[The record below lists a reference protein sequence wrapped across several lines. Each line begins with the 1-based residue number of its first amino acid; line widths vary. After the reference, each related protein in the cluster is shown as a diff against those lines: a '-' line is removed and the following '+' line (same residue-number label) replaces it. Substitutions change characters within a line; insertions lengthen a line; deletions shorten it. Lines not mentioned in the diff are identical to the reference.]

1 MNNKRNAGRKKLGED
16 KLLSKK
22 ILIAFTEKEF
32 KDLKLRTTIEDG
44 RLKAESSQKKKNK
57 CLQPFEY
64 LKMAYRKATDNGM
77 FQICIDEVGLC
88 SNIEISNLNAAGRKL
103 NQSIRQ
109 IFKDGISIDNSF
121 EFAGA
126 LIEVKSALIEI
137 NSSISKNKNNNNGK
151 MQ

>member
-1 MNNKRNAGRKKLGED
+1 MNNKSNAGRKKLSED

-32 KDLKLRTTIEDG
+32 EDLKLRTTIEDG

-57 CLQPFEY
+57 FLQPFEY

-88 SNIEISNLNAAGRKL
+88 SNAEISNLNAAGRML

-109 IFKDGISIDNSF
+109 INEDGINIYNSI
-121 EFAGA
+121 EFLEA
-126 LIEVKSALIEI
+126 IDKVKSALIEI
-137 NSSISKNKNNNNGK
+137 DSYISKNKNNNNGQ

>member
-1 MNNKRNAGRKKLGED
+1 MNKKCNAGRKKLRED

-32 KDLKLRTTIEDG
+32 EDLKLRTTIEDG
-44 RLKAESSQKKKNK
+44 RLKAESSQKNK

-88 SNIEISNLNAAGRKL
+88 SNAEISNLNAAGRML

-109 IFKDGISIDNSF
+109 INEDGINIYSSI
-121 EFAGA
+121 EFLEA
-126 LIEVKSALIEI
+126 IDKVKSALIEI
-137 NSSISKNKNNNNGK
+137 NSSISKNINNKKG
-151 MQ
+151 

>member
-1 MNNKRNAGRKKLGED
+1 MNNKSNAGRKKLSED

-64 LKMAYRKATDNGM
+64 LKMAYRNATDNGM

-88 SNIEISNLNAAGRKL
+88 SNAEISNLNAAGRKL

-126 LIEVKSALIEI
+126 LLEVKSALIEI